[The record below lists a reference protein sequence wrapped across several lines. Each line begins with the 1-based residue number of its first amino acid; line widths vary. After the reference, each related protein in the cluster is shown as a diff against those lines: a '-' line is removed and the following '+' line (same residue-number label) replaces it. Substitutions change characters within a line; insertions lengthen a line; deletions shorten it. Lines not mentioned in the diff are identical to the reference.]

1 MAATTAA
8 VVLGIDPEPIPTKP
22 VAANVRIFPVTSDD
36 FFATT
41 DVRAEL
47 GGRDGPLAVTWRGLP
62 ASPPQLAASG
72 AIAVHSVR
80 SWKDWTE
87 SEIRSFFRDRR
98 RTAQAD

>member
-1 MAATTAA
+1 MLEDWARRGWLELKGLRTSHVPEDVLLGLATRAAGFT
-8 VVLGIDPEPIPTKP
+8 I
-22 VAANVRIFPVTSDD
+22 
-36 FFATT
+36 
-41 DVRAEL
+41 AEL